1 MIFQVTTKFLF
12 VYWVLVPSFLTT
24 SSAPRHSLPI
34 QLVVVIKKGDLS
46 IEEAEALSQAQGR
59 FLIDSTSLII

>member
-12 VYWVLVPSFLTT
+12 VYWVLVPLFLTT
-24 SSAPRHSLPI
+24 FSTPRHSLPI